1 MRMDLG
7 GMTLDTG
14 TRELL
19 RGKERLRLT
28 PKAFQLLTLLVEKR
42 PSAVSKE
49 EIEDAL
55 WPEKLVTEGNVT
67 TLVKEIRHV
76 LGDDARAPGLVRTV
90 YGYGYAVTQEGA
102 STPPPGTGPT
112 HVRHIVVVR

>member
-1 MRMDLG
+1 M
-7 GMTLDTG
+7 
-14 TRELL
+14 
-19 RGKERLRLT
+19 LRLT

-90 YGYGYAVTQEGA
+90 YGYGYAVTPEIT
-102 STPPPGTGPT
+102 STAPPAAGPIT
-112 HVRHIVVVR
+112 KPTPNAAPINPNAAGRRSGGVTSAI